1 MLSVTDRLLITYGI
15 LLRQFSL
22 LWQLCTVAHGI
33 FYMADINNLL
43 LVSNIMIIFPD
54 IFKTA
59 FEWLS
64 LA

>member
-1 MLSVTDRLLITYGI
+1 
-15 LLRQFSL
+15 
-22 LWQLCTVAHGI
+22 
-33 FYMADINNLL
+33 MADINNLL